1 MDGLNKE
8 EDLANELKKLLS
20 ANNSQVD
27 NLFQNAEMEREAQ
40 EKKLKERL
48 AKR

>member
-20 ANNSQVD
+20 ANNSQVE
-27 NLFQNAEMEREAQ
+27 NLFHNAEIEREAQ
-40 EKKLKERL
+40 K
-48 AKR
+48 